1 MNLSTASI
9 LIVEDQRA
17 NIDLLRTILGEEYH
31 LRIATN
37 GSSALRSIAL
47 QRPDLVLMDVGLPD
61 ISGFDVYAKMLED
74 GESASIP
81 VIFLTTATTQ
91 QDEMTGLE
99 LGAVDYIYKPYNPAI
114 IQNRVKNQLE
124 LYRYRRKLEA
134 LVFKRTQELKETQIG
149 ILTTLE
155 LATGYR
161 NQETGDHVIRTKE
174 LVTLLIEFVAPYFPD
189 ELDGELAELM
199 IEASSLHDI
208 GKISIPDSILLKPGP
223 LTKDEFGIMQ
233 SHPAIGNELI
243 REALS
248 RFPENKF
255 LQVALEMAS
264 YHHEHWDGT
273 GYPYGL
279 KGDEIPLP
287 ARLMAI
293 VDVYDAMIS
302 DRVYRKG
309 MEHAEVICI
318 FAEGD
323 GRTMPTHFDPII
335 LEVFLKHQQEF
346 AKVVSTAL

>member
-134 LVFKRTQELKETQIG
+134 LVLKRTQELKETQIG

-208 GKISIPDSILLKPGP
+208 GKINVPQEVLNKKMPLTSEEWDLLKQHSADG
-223 LTKDEFGIMQ
+223 T
-233 SHPAIGNELI
+233 AIISPVKSLED
-243 REALS
+243 AL
-248 RFPENKF
+248 PII
-255 LQVALEMAS
+255 LH
-264 YHHEHWDGT
+264 HHERYDGT
-273 GYPYGL
+273 GYPGNL
-279 KGDEIPLP
+279 KGEEIPYL
-287 ARLMAI
+287 ARLLSVA
-293 VDVYDAMIS
+293 DSFDAMTS
-302 DRVYRKG
+302 HRPYRAAKSF
-309 MEHAEVICI
+309 EEALVELEDC
-318 FAEGD
+318 AN
-323 GRTMPTHFDPII
+323 TQFDPQMVRIFVDI
-335 LEVFLKHQQEF
+335 LRANSNVFEETKPEKILCKN
-346 AKVVSTAL
+346 K